1 MNVGK
6 ICTTATKIVFAIL
19 GACLL
24 VCSTSLVIA
33 SADTLTTS
41 FTWTS
46 AVIGDWHSELNLT
59 YDDITNTS
67 AYVINPFIPRSYSQQ
82 GVITP
87 ITQRYQHY
95 GTVTRTNT
103 GAVDNGSTTLNVSTT
118 NISDVDIAV
127 NTITFEFCL
136 PTTTEQPIDI
146 ENRNFSFRYGSEVI
160 YPSHVD
166 ILHSDTVLDSSIAG
180 APVQEQFTYSYQI
193 VLYFDEILRLPANSY
208 FTFTLPVNAYSFT
221 MAYPAEVG
229 IVWGYND
236 IVLEYYQ
243 TYEEAQN
250 AVIINSLTKYPHREQ
265 LENFI
270 EENESFADDVES
282 IHDVEQSLADEFSVD
297 ESVVVDVAGIVRD
310 FDEMLDISEI
320 PFIKYLVI
328 IGMSL
333 ALISLVLYGV

>member
-6 ICTTATKIVFAIL
+6 ICTTATKIVIVLL
-19 GACLL
+19 GACLIISAL
-24 VCSTSLVIA
+24 SFIA
-33 SADTLTTS
+33 SADTLTTC

-46 AVIGDWHSELNLT
+46 AVIGSWHSELNLT
-59 YDDITNTS
+59 YDDITDVS
-67 AYVINPFIPRSYSQQ
+67 DYVINPFIPRSYSQQ

-95 GTVTRTNT
+95 GKVTRLNN
-103 GAVDNGSTTLNVSTT
+103 GGVDNGSTTLNVSTT
-118 NISDVDIAV
+118 NITDVDIAV
-127 NTITFEFCL
+127 NTVTFEFCV
-136 PTTTEQPIDI
+136 PTTTEQPVNI
-146 ENRNFSFRYGSEVI
+146 ENNNFVFRYGSEVI
-160 YPSHVD
+160 YPTFID
-166 ILHSDTVLDSSIAG
+166 ILRSDSVIDSYIAG
-180 APVQEQFTYSYQI
+180 APVQDQFTYSYQV
-193 VLYFDEILRLPANSY
+193 VLYFDEIIRLRANSY
-208 FTFTLPVNAYSFT
+208 FTFTLPVNAYSFIE
-221 MAYPAEVG
+221 PFPVEVG

-236 IVLEYYQ
+236 IILEYYE

-250 AVIINSLTKYPHREQ
+250 AIIINSLTKYPHREQ

-282 IHDVEQSLADEFSVD
+282 LHDVEQSLADEFSVD

-310 FDEMLDISEI
+310 FDEMLSISEI

-328 IGMSL
+328 IGMTL